1 MINSVQIFYFVF
13 AALVQIGGVI
23 GFIKAKSKASLIAG
37 LISGAVLDVAAV
49 LTMLGHTQAGLIVG
63 LIITVLL
70 LGRFAPAFFKTKK
83 FMPAGLIFILGII
96 SLAISIVALIRI

>member
-23 GFIKAKSKASLIAG
+23 GFVKAKSKASLIAG

-49 LTMLGHTQAGLIVG
+49 LTMLGHTLAGLIVG